1 MFNFQGTQQIRVKP
15 GVKGGDMLGHP
26 VVLEHVE
33 QGRLSGVVESEE
45 EQFAGLLPEA
55 DVGQDVAEPIPEEHL
70 ELAMSAARPGT
81 KVTGSVMETVQS
93 RRGATYY

>member
-1 MFNFQGTQQIRVKP
+1 
-15 GVKGGDMLGHP
+15 MLGHP
-26 VVLEHVE
+26 VVLEHVQ

-70 ELAMSAARPGT
+70 ELAILQRGLERKLEDQSW
-81 KVTGSVMETVQS
+81 KQISLDVVQ
-93 RRGATYY
+93 RTINFNLTF